1 MAKAFPNAVK
11 NSLKRRI
18 QVKQDNAKN
27 NNWILS

>member
-11 NSLKRRI
+11 NSLKLRI

-27 NNWILS
+27 NSWILS